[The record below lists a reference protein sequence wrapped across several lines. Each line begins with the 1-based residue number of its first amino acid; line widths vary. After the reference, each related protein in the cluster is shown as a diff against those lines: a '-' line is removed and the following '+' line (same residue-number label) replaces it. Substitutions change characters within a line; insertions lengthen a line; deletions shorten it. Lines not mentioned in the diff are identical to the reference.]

1 MPQEIIPN
9 LYRLPVPLP
18 GNPLKELNAYLIRGK
33 DRCLLVDTGFRQE
46 PCRQA
51 LFSQLKELGLAP
63 GGRVDVAFYPQ
74 INEFRGTRS
83 VQLQVADLHPAP
95 TRAQAERAV
104 YEKYRRGEGLTPA
117 EARLLMPSR
126 AEFVGLW
133 RYLQRRCAGLGRVE
147 DTASRIARGASRAT
161 GQREAAERVLLCLEV
176 LAERGLIDLETGPQ
190 GVAVSLRQ
198 VERKVDL
205 EASPILGRLRQ
216 AIRGGSAEA

>member
-1 MPQEIIPN
+1 M
-9 LYRLPVPLP
+9 
-18 GNPLKELNAYLIRGK
+18 
-33 DRCLLVDTGFRQE
+33 
-46 PCRQA
+46 
-51 LFSQLKELGLAP
+51 LAH
-63 GGRVDVAFYPQ
+63 F
-74 INEFRGTRS
+74 
-83 VQLQVADLHPAP
+83 
-95 TRAQAERAV
+95 
-104 YEKYRRGEGLTPA
+104 GLTPA

>member
-1 MPQEIIPN
+1 MSQVGRGRH
-9 LYRLPVPLP
+9 LKLRLESKGTPLD
-18 GNPLKELNAYLIRGK
+18 AI
-33 DRCLLVDTGFRQE
+33 F
-46 PCRQA
+46 
-51 LFSQLKELGLAP
+51 FSADGAELGLAP

-95 TRAQAERAV
+95 TRAQAERAF